1 MDPLS
6 NCGKHIWYSS
16 SCETDSSATSLS
28 THIYN
33 FFYVISRW
41 HPLFL
46 FRGDC
51 GNWKLHWQ
59 YFIQPRDI
67 KIRNLAFQLFIR
79 NFGFLSPILR
89 NYILLNGACRSYA
102 LSPVYEA
109 ATRSIEEGT
118 QANTIK
124 AESDENDSKE
134 VILPGVNLLFDG
146 AELHPFDIGAC
157 LQARQPISLI
167 AEAAAASASLAI
179 K

>member
-1 MDPLS
+1 
-6 NCGKHIWYSS
+6 
-16 SCETDSSATSLS
+16 
-28 THIYN
+28 
-33 FFYVISRW
+33 
-41 HPLFL
+41 
-46 FRGDC
+46 
-51 GNWKLHWQ
+51 
-59 YFIQPRDI
+59 
-67 KIRNLAFQLFIR
+67 
-79 NFGFLSPILR
+79 
-89 NYILLNGACRSYA
+89 LNGACRSYA

-109 ATRSIEEGT
+109 ATRPIEEGT